1 MLIKFVKLTL
11 AISLTTCSTT
21 PDPMAG
27 IQALLDAADLAAS
40 TLALPCSPAVVT
52 LGCALWQ
59 RVIITRRVASLFA
72 HISKMDGML

>member
-27 IQALLDAADLAAS
+27 IQALLDAADFAAS
-40 TLALPCSPAVVT
+40 TLALPCSPAVV
-52 LGCALWQ
+52 AP
-59 RVIITRRVASLFA
+59 RVRPLAEGDHNQARREFVCS
-72 HISKMDGML
+72 